1 MAGGEMSKSKKIK
14 TNQQPVQLPNQINWQ
29 GMILILLVSLLIFYP
44 PYFQGLFLKQQ
55 MFVTHILTSVVFILV
70 WADKWKRGEF
80 SFITGPLDWAVLGY
94 AAAYALS
101 LITAVV
107 IGEAVYGFLRA
118 LNYFLIYW
126 MITQV
131 IKDFKDIRFI
141 LKAIIISALGVTLIG
156 ILAAAGLI
164 DYPQAFFDD
173 HIASTMG
180 YHNTMATFLVVATLL
195 GFSLLTVEKNRWW
208 QLFYYIAN
216 YLMMLVVMAAVSKG
230 AWLILVF
237 GLVLML
243 IGVPREYR
251 VRQIYFFTVSMLPA
265 IITSSYFMTAVSSA
279 SPPAGIG
286 FVVLGIL
293 PVLAGWFLW
302 RYIEPWL
309 GNLKITRPAFI
320 GLISMV
326 LILFTLTISQV
337 GLSDRI
343 TTEISEVTDT
353 QHLSY
358 VTRVDFMRWG
368 AAIIKDYP
376 ITGAGAGGWEA
387 LYRQYQEYKFWT
399 TETHSHIFQLGVEA
413 GMIGVLAFVSMWAIF
428 FFMLYKLY
436 LIYRS
441 REERSEWVLIWG
453 IATAAMG
460 LGLHSSYDFD
470 FSLPSMVILLWT
482 LLALTSVCYKHSG
495 HEFSSKIDKPWI
507 NFGISAALVLTLLLS
522 GSKYL
527 LAFQQVQAGKEKMRA
542 AQVDNKTVQL
552 EPLDQAGNF
561 FARAVKNDPT
571 NAEYWSYIAIQQG
584 AMYQI
589 FKGQDDQQS
598 IVFREQSI
606 RAASSALDLDPCNIE
621 VNQQLLPYL
630 VIMGDT
636 EGILKAGKYYIRTMP
651 NDSQAY
657 LKVAELWW
665 DISQKLEADGQH
677 EQAMLFADEII
688 ILHNDLQRQMSRAQ
702 VDHPL
707 WQGEK
712 LKMLPEVE
720 KIYQQAQNFIAAET
734 SK

>member
-1 MAGGEMSKSKKIK
+1 MSKAKKIK
-14 TNQQPVQLPNQINWQ
+14 ARKGPEQLPDQINRQ
-29 GMILILLVSLLIFYP
+29 GMILILLVGMLVFYP
-44 PYFQGLFLKQQ
+44 PYFQGLFYKQH
-55 MFVTHILTSVVFILV
+55 MFVTHILTSLVFVLV
-70 WADKWKRGEF
+70 WADKWKRREF

-94 AAAYALS
+94 TAAYALS

-118 LNYFLIYW
+118 LNYFMIYW

-141 LKAIIISALGVTLIG
+141 LKTIIISALGVTVIG
-156 ILAAAGLI
+156 ILAAAGVI
-164 DYPQAFFDD
+164 NYPQAFFDN
-173 HIASTMG
+173 HIVSTMG
-180 YHNTMATFLVVATLL
+180 YHNTLATFLVIALML
-195 GFSLLTVEKNRWW
+195 GFSLLAKEKNRWW

-413 GMIGVLAFVSMWAIF
+413 GLIGVLAFISMWVIF
-428 FFMLYKLY
+428 FFLLYKLY
-436 LIYRS
+436 LFHRG
-441 REERSEWVLIWG
+441 RGEQGEWVLIWG
-453 IATAAMG
+453 IASAAMG

-470 FSLPSMVILLWT
+470 LSLPSMVILLWV
-482 LLALTSVCYKHSG
+482 LLALISVCHKHG
-495 HEFSSKIDKPWI
+495 GQEFRNRIDKPWL
-507 NFGISAALVLTLLLS
+507 NVGISAVLVLTLLLS

-527 LAFQQVQAGKEKMRA
+527 LAFQQVQIGKEKMRA
-542 AQVDNKTVQL
+542 SQVDNKTVQL
-552 EPLDQAGNF
+552 ESLEQAGNY
-561 FARAVKNDPT
+561 FARAVKNDPR
-571 NAEYWSYIAIQQG
+571 NAEYQSYVAIQQG
-584 AMYQI
+584 TMYQI
-589 FKGQDDQQS
+589 FMGQDDRQAL
-598 IVFREQSI
+598 VFREQSI
-606 RAASSALDLDPCNIE
+606 IAANGALDLDPYDINI
-621 VNQQLLPYL
+621 NQRLLPYL

-636 EGILKAGKYYIRTMP
+636 EGILKAGKYYILTTP
-651 NDSQAY
+651 NDPQAY
-657 LKVAELWW
+657 QKIAELWW
-665 DISQKLEADGQH
+665 DVSQKLEANGQH
-677 EQAMLFADEII
+677 EPALEFANEII
-688 ILHNDLQRQMSRAQ
+688 VLHFDLQRQMSR
-702 VDHPL
+702 VKIDHHL
-707 WQGEK
+707 WEGEK
-712 LKMLPEVE
+712 LKITPAVE
-720 KIYQQAQNFIAAET
+720 KIYQEAQSFIAADP
-734 SK
+734 SI

>member
-1 MAGGEMSKSKKIK
+1 MSKAKIK
-14 TNQQPVQLPNQINWQ
+14 KAHIQTVPKTDQLNWQ
-29 GMILILLVSLLIFYP
+29 GIALILLVSLLVFYP

-55 MFVTHILTSVVFILV
+55 MFVTYILTSLVFILV

-80 SFITGPLDWAVLGY
+80 SFIAGPLDWAVLGY

-131 IKDFKDIRFI
+131 IKDFKNIRFI
-141 LKAIIISALGVTLIG
+141 LKTIIISALGVTLIG

-243 IGVPREYR
+243 IGVPREYG
-251 VRQIYFFTVSMLPA
+251 VRQIYFFTASMLPA

-279 SPPAGIG
+279 SPPAAIG
-286 FVVLGIL
+286 FVVVGIL

-353 QHLSY
+353 QNLSY

-368 AAIIKDYP
+368 TAIIKDYP

-413 GMIGVLAFVSMWAIF
+413 GLIGVLAFISMWVIF
-428 FFMLYKLY
+428 FFLLYKLY
-436 LIYRS
+436 LFHRG
-441 REERSEWVLIWG
+441 RGEQGEWVLIWG
-453 IATAAMG
+453 IASAAMG

-470 FSLPSMVILLWT
+470 LSLPSMVILLWV
-482 LLALTSVCYKHSG
+482 LLALISVCHKHG
-495 HEFSSKIDKPWI
+495 GQEFRNRIDKPWL
-507 NFGISAALVLTLLLS
+507 NVGISAVLVLTLLLS

-527 LAFQQVQAGKEKMRA
+527 LAFQQVQIGKEKMRA
-542 AQVDNKTVQL
+542 SQVDNKTVQL
-552 EPLDQAGNF
+552 ESLEQAGNY
-561 FARAVKNDPT
+561 FARAVKNDPR
-571 NAEYWSYIAIQQG
+571 NAEYQSYVAIQQG
-584 AMYQI
+584 TMYQI
-589 FKGQDDQQS
+589 FMGQDDRQAL
-598 IVFREQSI
+598 VFREQSI
-606 RAASSALDLDPCNIE
+606 IAANGALDLDPYDINI
-621 VNQQLLPYL
+621 NQRLLPYL

-636 EGILKAGKYYIRTMP
+636 EGILKAGKYYILTTP
-651 NDSQAY
+651 NDPQAY
-657 LKVAELWW
+657 QKIAELWW
-665 DISQKLEADGQH
+665 DVSQKLEANGQH
-677 EQAMLFADEII
+677 EPALEFANEII
-688 ILHNDLQRQMSRAQ
+688 VLHFDLQRQMSR
-702 VDHPL
+702 VKIDHHL
-707 WQGEK
+707 WEGEK
-712 LKMLPEVE
+712 LKITPAVE
-720 KIYQQAQNFIAAET
+720 KIYQEAQSFIAADP
-734 SK
+734 SI